1 MNSKELYIGL
11 MSGTSIDS
19 IDAALVSFQHGK
31 AQVQGFHEHPISEK
45 IRSSIGNLC
54 LPGENEID
62 RAGSLSH
69 ELGLLFANAALTLLS
84 QQKVKPENVLAIGS
98 HGQTIRHR
106 PQSNHPFTLQI
117 GDPSTIAYH
126 TGITTIADFRSK
138 DIAAGGQGAPLVP
151 AFHLAQFHHNT
162 QARIILNIGGIA
174 NITRLPA
181 TKMQPLIGLDTGP
194 GNTLMDYWCNKHLQ
208 RPFDNHGSWARSGHL
223 NTTLLDRF
231 LQHPYFKRT
240 GPKSTGREE
249 FSSTWLNDTLKDFA
263 ELAPETVQN
272 TLCELSAQSIS
283 NTIKQYA
290 ATGFEIIIC
299 GGGAKNKLL
308 TERLEARLT
317 DYTFSTSA
325 HYGINID
332 AVEATAFAWLA
343 QQTLNALPGSRGS
356 VTGAKKD
363 LILGGI
369 YPAG

>member
-1 MNSKELYIGL
+1 MNSEELYIGL

-19 IDAALVSFQHGK
+19 IDAALVSFYQGK
-31 AQVQGFHEHPISEK
+31 TQVLGFHEHPIPSK
-45 IRSSIGNLC
+45 VRLSIESLC
-54 LPGENEID
+54 LPGDNEID
-62 RAGSLSH
+62 RSGSLSH
-69 ELGLLFANAALTLLS
+69 ELGLIFADAALTLLS
-84 QQKVKPENVLAIGS
+84 QQKVAPGKVLAIGS

-106 PQSNHPFTLQI
+106 PQTSHPFTLQI

-126 TGITTIADFRSK
+126 TGITTVADFRSK

-151 AFHLAQFHHNT
+151 AFHSAQFHHKERP
-162 QARIILNIGGIA
+162 RIILNIGGIA

-181 TKMQPLIGLDTGP
+181 DNNQALIGLDTGP

-208 RPFDNHGSWARSGHL
+208 RPFDNHGLWARSGHL
-223 NTTLLDRF
+223 DKTLLDRF
-231 LQHPYFKRT
+231 LQHQYFQRQ

-249 FSSTWLNDTLKDFA
+249 FSSLWLNDILQDFA
-263 ELAPETVQN
+263 ELSPETVQC

-283 NTIKQYA
+283 NTIKQY
-290 ATGFEIIIC
+290 TNPSFEIIIC

-308 TERLEARLT
+308 TERLKALLPS
-317 DYTFSTSA
+317 YILSTSA
-325 HYGINID
+325 HYGISID
-332 AVEATAFAWLA
+332 AVEAAAFAWLA
-343 QQTLNALPGSRGS
+343 QQTLKALPGSRSS